1 MSKKQWVNQGQRQR
15 AATVMLVTLMG
26 MQMPGLEVAI
36 AENRSQSLTKPQSD
50 HIIKA
55 CNDEEVMLPSHPDVK
70 VLRQLY
76 DRYVNGTVAPTEL
89 GMTRLDFAQSL
100 NRLLAR
106 VEIHNT
112 SESTVQLRAS
122 DSALLAQLKRD
133 YATELASLQQSRPF
147 EEREARFQTFG
158 GGLPASKSNVG
169 ALSQTGS
176 APPSPSLSRQQSK
189 AISSRPRS
197 LRKPGLTL
205 PPRPVPPI
213 DGDIGRIHP
222 PGTFNT
228 EEYDRINENPFQ
240 RPTQAPLSTFSIDV
254 DTASYSNVR
263 RFIRQG
269 QLPPKDAVRLEE
281 MINYF
286 SYDYPQPQDD
296 QPFSVTTEVTTT
308 PWNTENKLVQV
319 GLKGKELTQAQ
330 PSNLVFLMDVSGS
343 MRQANKLPL
352 VKKSLCQLVQ
362 QLDDKDKVSIV
373 VYAGNAGVV
382 LEPTAG
388 SQKTK
393 IMEAINRLEAGGT
406 TAGGEGIVK
415 AYDLAKKNLL
425 TDGNNRVILAT
436 DGDFNVGVSSDAE
449 LERLI
454 EKKRDEGIFLTVLG
468 FGTGNYKDSKMEL
481 LANKGNGNYAYL
493 DNILEAQK
501 VLVHDLRS
509 TLFTIAK
516 DVKIQVEFNP
526 NKVQAYR
533 LIGYENRLLKA
544 EDFNDDRKDAG
555 EIGSGHTVTA
565 LYEVIPAGIE
575 TEIKL
580 PDVDPLKYQMPQAS
594 NSDSDELMQVKLRY
608 KAPTGRKSQLIS
620 QTIKE
625 GNASISSASENLK
638 FSSAVAMYGM
648 MLRES
653 ELKGNTSYAKVLELA
668 KQAQGEDR
676 RGYRQAFIEL
686 VESSQKLSQTKAE
699 LE

>member
-1 MSKKQWVNQGQRQR
+1 
-15 AATVMLVTLMG
+15 MLLALGT
-26 MQMPGLEVAI
+26 QIPGPEAAI
-36 AENRSQSLTKPQSD
+36 AKPQPD
-50 HIIKA
+50 HTIKA
-55 CNDEEVMLPSHPDVK
+55 CTDEEVMLPSHPDVK
-70 VLRQLY
+70 ILRQLFE
-76 DRYVNGTVAPTEL
+76 RYASGETLQTEL

-100 NRLLAR
+100 NRFVRR
-106 VEIHNT
+106 VAAGQTPDSKI
-112 SESTVQLRAS
+112 QLRSA
-122 DSALLAQLKRD
+122 DVALLEKLKRN
-133 YATELASLQQSRPF
+133 YATELASLQQPRPVD
-147 EEREARFQTFG
+147 RENGFYPAPGRFG
-158 GGLPASKSNVG
+158 GSPSSLRGTVGQLNQAAPAPFSRSQPLTEQKSR
-169 ALSQTGS
+169 AIGS
-176 APPSPSLSRQQSK
+176 RTRAIQKPSLSP
-189 AISSRPRS
+189 RP
-197 LRKPGLTL
+197 L
-205 PPRPVPPI
+205 PPI
-213 DGDIGRIHP
+213 NGDIDRTHP

-263 RFIRQG
+263 RFVRQG

-286 SYDYPQPQDD
+286 SYDYPQPEGD
-296 QPFSVTTEVTTT
+296 QPFSVTTEVATT
-308 PWNTENKLVQV
+308 PWNAKNKLVQV
-319 GLKGKELTQAQ
+319 GLKGKELTTQQ

-343 MRQANKLPL
+343 MRRANKLPL

-362 QLDDKDKVSIV
+362 QLDGQDKVSIV

-382 LEPTAG
+382 LEPTPG

-415 AYDLAKKNLL
+415 AYDLAKRNLL
-425 TDGNNRVILAT
+425 KDGNNRVILAT

-468 FGTGNYKDSKMEL
+468 FGTGNYKDAKMEL
-481 LANKGNGNYAYL
+481 LADKGNGNYAYL

-526 NKVQAYR
+526 DKVQAYR
-533 LIGYENRLLKA
+533 LIGYENRLLRA

-565 LYEVIPAGIE
+565 LYEVIPAGVETDIE
-575 TEIKL
+575 L
-580 PDVDPLKYQMPQAS
+580 PDVDPLKYQKPQI
-594 NSDSDELMQVKLRY
+594 SDSGSDELMQVKLRY

-620 QTIKE
+620 QPITEGSGTI
-625 GNASISSASENLK
+625 GSASDNLK
-638 FSSAVAMYGM
+638 FSSAVAMFGM

-653 ELKGNTSYAKVLELA
+653 ELKGDTSYASVLELA
-668 KQAQGEDR
+668 RQSQGEDR
-676 RGYRQAFIEL
+676 RGYRQGFIDL
-686 VESSQKLSQTKAE
+686 VESSQKLSQTRAE
-699 LE
+699 LD